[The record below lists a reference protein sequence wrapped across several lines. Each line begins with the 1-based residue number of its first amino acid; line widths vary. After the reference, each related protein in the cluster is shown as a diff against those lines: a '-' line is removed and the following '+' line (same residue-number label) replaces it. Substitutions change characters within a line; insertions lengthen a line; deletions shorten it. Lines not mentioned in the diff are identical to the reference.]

1 MGVGRT
7 LPSRYR
13 SLIRSMSSGIEKIDA
28 RYSSSCVFAKYPNSQ
43 KRYRIRGATLSSEGT
58 GFVVGV
64 AGSPRY
70 VLVME

>member
-1 MGVGRT
+1 
-7 LPSRYR
+7 
-13 SLIRSMSSGIEKIDA
+13 MSSGIEKIDA
-28 RYSSSCVFAKYPNSQ
+28 LYSSSCVFAKYPNSQ